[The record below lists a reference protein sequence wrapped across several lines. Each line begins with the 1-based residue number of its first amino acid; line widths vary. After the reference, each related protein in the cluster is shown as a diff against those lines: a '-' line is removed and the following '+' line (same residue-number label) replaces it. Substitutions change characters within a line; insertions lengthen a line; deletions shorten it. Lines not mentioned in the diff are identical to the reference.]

1 MSVPFEVRRDSH
13 SEVFYLS
20 DVFKRVVVQLVIV
33 AKWIALACST
43 SSHLEVL
50 NFRWGKQLGHS
61 GTKAKYFEGHS
72 GEHKTVFGIKG
83 TVQCKDN
90 DKEKNNLTP

>member
-20 DVFKRVVVQLVIV
+20 DVLKRVVVQLVIV
-33 AKWIALACST
+33 AKWIALACIT
-43 SSHLEVL
+43 SHLEVL

-90 DKEKNNLTP
+90 DKEKDNLTP

>member
-20 DVFKRVVVQLVIV
+20 DVLKRVVVQLVIV

-43 SSHLEVL
+43 SHFEVL
-50 NFRWGKQLGHS
+50 NLRWGNSWGHS

-72 GEHKTVFGIKG
+72 GEHKTVFGAKG
-83 TVQCKDN
+83 KVQCKDN
-90 DKEKNNLTP
+90 DKEKDNLTP